1 MADIDKAL
9 ALSIASACHRHAESL
24 NAVYRKHPDAHV
36 LAHIHLYRTSARRF
50 WAQAHGWHAQ
60 LAPRVASPSRVASPP
75 RARRPRRAAEAA
87 PWGIFSSVE
96 PYQSPPLKSISLR
109 AAPRAVADAVGDLTV
124 EEFLPTG
131 RDHPNAFSMA

>member
-1 MADIDKAL
+1 MADMDKAL

-24 NAVYRKHPDAHV
+24 NAIYRQHPDPHV
-36 LAHIHLYRTSARRF
+36 LAHIHLYHTSARRF

-60 LAPRVASPSRVASPP
+60 LAPRVASPP
-75 RARRPRRAAEAA
+75 RARRAVGASRRAAEAA
-87 PWGIFSSVE
+87 PSGIFSSVE
-96 PYQSPPLKSISLR
+96 PYQSPPLESISLR

-124 EEFLPTG
+124 EEFLPMG